1 MAKNTAFLACETDF
15 FYSTIINLRLLWGKN
30 VMECVCEVLA
40 WKPTLRL
47 NWFGCLWLGYTWNLL
62 YMELSKMIMALYL
75 LFWESCCLLPY
86 LVLNLE
92 RYNGDT
98 LMGFFICRILIAKLE
113 LHLLAGL
120 KSGDLY
126 QHHPAFETLASHTH
140 TAWCNQTIMR
150 KGQWLRPSRT
160 SPYSHI
166 LSCWVCIKP
175 PYRTEKWWGARKG
188 FWLSNKFSKDEISLL
203 FFFCC
208 KFQSIDFSKEEK
220 ESCLSISTVT

>member
-1 MAKNTAFLACETDF
+1 MRQKCYGMRLWSPCMETHFRSELIWLLVVGLHMKPPLYGAKQNDHGTIPSILGVLLP
-15 FYSTIINLRLLWGKN
+15 STIFSIKFRKIQW
-30 VMECVCEVLA
+30 
-40 WKPTLRL
+40 
-47 NWFGCLWLGYTWNLL
+47 
-62 YMELSKMIMALYL
+62 
-75 LFWESCCLLPY
+75 
-86 LVLNLE
+86 
-92 RYNGDT
+92 RYANGI
-98 LMGFFICRILIAKLE
+98 FICRILIAKLE

-126 QHHPAFETLASHTH
+126 QHRPAFETLASHTH

-175 PYRTEKWWGARKG
+175 LYRTKKWWGARKG
-188 FWLSNKFSKDEISLL
+188 FWLSNKFSKDELSLL
-203 FFFCC
+203 FFFCR

-220 ESCLSISTVT
+220 